1 MKSML
6 LKEDGVALKNQ
17 MMMIKKIA
25 QIKMPILDNS
35 KMLMMIQTVMKM
47 TVRKSN
53 GKNNNNYLP
62 N

>member
-25 QIKMPILDNS
+25 QTKMPILDNS
-35 KMLMMIQTVMKM
+35 KMLKMIQTVMKM

>member
-1 MKSML
+1 MI
-6 LKEDGVALKNQ
+6 
-17 MMMIKKIA
+17 MIKKIA
-25 QIKMPILDNS
+25 QTKMPILDNS

>member
-1 MKSML
+1 
-6 LKEDGVALKNQ
+6 
-17 MMMIKKIA
+17 MIKKIA